1 MGRCSGPFPH
11 VAEAL
16 IVLFTDAVARCGV
29 CTAGLELDK
38 PHTTQA
44 DTQWRTFIE
53 HGDSIAFIS
62 WCADIIRYWN
72 TPEYMQLQ
80 RQAPLYGTMDEPFSF
95 VILSPD
101 GKTDW
106 TLAAWHIHADTES
119 TLPFTEDVMQ
129 KMEATL
135 AT

>member
-44 DTQWRTFIE
+44 DTQWKAFIE

-62 WCADIIRYWN
+62 C
-72 TPEYMQLQ
+72 Q
-80 RQAPLYGTMDEPFSF
+80 RQAPLYGTIDQPFSF

-106 TLAAWHIHADTES
+106 TLAAWHVHADTES

-129 KMEATL
+129 KMEAAL